1 MNKELLLNQMKE
13 VMLSIE
19 PLSEACWSDI
29 ISLVQEKEYPKNSYF
44 AEEGD
49 YPTDLGFVGKGT
61 FRAFYRTADG
71 VEYNKTFF
79 TENTFMVALTAIVT
93 QSMNL
98 INIQALEDATVLK
111 LNYHKFT
118 QLYDQYHAL
127 ERLVRKVIE
136 LEWVKKEVREIR
148 LVLNNATERYQF
160 FQEEHPGLENKI
172 PQYHIASYLGVT
184 PIQLSRIRAKMVGK

>member
-1 MNKELLLNQMKE
+1 MNKENLLDQMKN
-13 VMLSIE
+13 VMSAIE
-19 PLSEACWSDI
+19 PLPEACWSDI
-29 ISLVQEKEYPKNSYF
+29 ASLAHEKEYPKNSYF

-61 FRAFYRTADG
+61 FRAFYRTAEG

-93 QSMNL
+93 GNMNL
-98 INIQALEDATVLK
+98 INIQALEDAMVLRF
-111 LNYHKFT
+111 NYHKFT
-118 QLYDQYHAL
+118 ELYDQYYAL
-127 ERLVRKVIE
+127 ERMARKVIE

-160 FQEEHPGLENKI
+160 FREEHPGLENKI

-184 PIQLSRIRAKMVGK
+184 PIQLSRIRAKMAGK